1 MSVDVD
7 EVDKHIEREPPT
19 ARDISV
25 SWRYLNDSFSKP
37 LTEIV
42 FSYPGQGYLLLQA
55 VRAQDFPL
63 MQGLFM
69 TITFAVLAANWMVDI
84 AILFFDPRTRK

>member
-1 MSVDVD
+1 MRRSRSSFSPGTKSIFERDNIGSEGISLSVDVD

-37 LTEIV
+37 LTETV
-42 FSYPGQGYLLLQA
+42 FSFGG
-55 VRAQDFPL
+55 
-63 MQGLFM
+63 
-69 TITFAVLAANWMVDI
+69 
-84 AILFFDPRTRK
+84 